1 MDFEYTYTEEQ
12 ERFLKEVRTWLE
24 TNIPENMKMPLEED
38 DFTEEMYLFWR
49 EKHREMAAKGWL
61 FPTLPKEYG
70 GGGLSP
76 ELASVLKDE
85 LNRFKAHGPF
95 TIDFIMPAML
105 VWATEEQKRKFLVP
119 ILKGEKI
126 AWQKFTEPRSGS
138 DLAGYQSTAVKDGD
152 DWIMNGSNVFVSGNT
167 AAPPDYLYGP
177 MLTDRD
183 APRHRNLGY
192 FLIPAQAPGVT
203 IRKMNLVSG
212 SGQNFVFMDDVRVP
226 GDHLIGDDHQGWQ
239 VAMTSAEKEH
249 GGEGSIFRSEG
260 PVDNLV
266 SYVQEKQR
274 YGASPGGNHV
284 LQQKTVEAYI
294 AERVAELLNK
304 RTAWMYHAGHELTWE
319 GANTQFYSRESGLRQ
334 VARVR
339 DVMGMYALLGTR
351 DHLAPHD
358 GSQEVNQRTS
368 FILQHGAGSLNI
380 AKVVIARR
388 IGISRTR
395 ERAAATPMT
404 AGKPASAKE

>member
-1 MDFEYTYTEEQ
+1 MDFEHTYTKEQ
-12 ERFLKEVRTWLE
+12 EQFRKEVRTWLE
-24 TNIPENMKMPLEED
+24 ANVPEKMKMPLDED

-49 EKHREMAAKGWL
+49 EKHKEMAARGWL
-61 FPTLPKEYG
+61 FPTLPKQYG

-76 ELASVLKDE
+76 ELAIVLTDE
-85 LNRFKAHGPF
+85 LSRFRAQGPF
-95 TIDFIMPAML
+95 TIDFITPAIL
-105 VWATEEQKRKFLVP
+105 VWATEEQKQKFLVP

-126 AWQKFTEPRSGS
+126 AWQKFTEPKSGS
-138 DLAGYQSTAVKDGD
+138 DLASYQSSAVKDGD
-152 DWIMNGSNVFVSGNT
+152 DWIMNGSNVFVSGNP
-167 AAPPDYLYGP
+167 ADRPDYLYGP

-212 SGQNFVFMDDVRVP
+212 SGQNFVFMDNVRVP
-226 GDHLIGDDHQGWQ
+226 GDHLIGGDHQGWQ
-239 VAMTSAEKEH
+239 VAMTSSEKEH

-260 PVDNLV
+260 PIENLV
-266 SYVQEKQR
+266 SYVQERRRQ
-274 YGASPGGNHV
+274 GVSPGGNLV
-284 LQQKTVEAYI
+284 LQQKI
-294 AERVAELLNK
+294 AEAHIEERIADVLNK
-304 RTAWMYHAGHELTWE
+304 RTAWMYHAGQEINWE

-334 VARVR
+334 VGRVR
-339 DVMGMYALLGTR
+339 DVMGMYALLGTG
-351 DHLAPHD
+351 DQLAPH
-358 GSQEVNQRTS
+358 GGRQEVNQRTS

-404 AGKPASAKE
+404 AGRTAAATE